1 VVRGEAH
8 DVGAAREA
16 SGGWAPPPPPGTA
29 APPPPP
35 LQISSIIMTALG
47 VSGRAVDQGSARR
60 RRPVAAQSGTRMP
73 RRREGEA
80 AAARG
85 CGRFG
90 VPSERAVKMGSG
102 RPGGCGGWGAV
113 GVPKIEDLG

>member
-1 VVRGEAH
+1 MTVL
-8 DVGAAREA
+8 GAF
-16 SGGWAPPPPPGTA
+16 
-29 APPPPP
+29 
-35 LQISSIIMTALG
+35 
-47 VSGRAVDQGSARR
+47 GRAVDWGSARR

-90 VPSERAVKMGSG
+90 VPSERTVKMGSG
-102 RPGGCGGWGAV
+102 RPRGCGQWGAV
-113 GVPKIEDLG
+113 GVPNIEDLG